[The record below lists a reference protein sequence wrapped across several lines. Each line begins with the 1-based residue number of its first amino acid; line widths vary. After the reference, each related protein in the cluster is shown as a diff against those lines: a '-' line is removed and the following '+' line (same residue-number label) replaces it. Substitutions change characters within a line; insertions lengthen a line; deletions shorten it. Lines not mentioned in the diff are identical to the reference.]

1 MLTINEIF
9 YSIQGESTYA
19 GKPCVFVRLTG
30 CDLRCTWCDTTYSFH
45 EGRKMSVDDVM
56 EEVGRYGS
64 PLVEVT
70 GGEPLLQPDVY
81 PLMDRLLEDGR
92 TVLLE
97 TGGQVDVSRVPGA
110 VVKVM
115 DVKCPGSGESEKNEW
130 TNIDRLGQRDQV
142 KFVIKDRTD
151 YEYAREIVTRH
162 ALERRCAAVLL
173 SPVHG
178 VMHPKSLSEWILEDR
193 LPVRLQL
200 QIHKHIWGA
209 EVRGV

>member
-1 MLTINEIF
+1 VLTINEIF

-19 GKPCVFVRLTG
+19 GNPCVFVRLTG
-30 CDLRCTWCDTTYSFH
+30 CDLRCAWCDTTYSFH
-45 EGRKMSVDDVM
+45 EGRKMSVEDVI
-56 EEVGRYGS
+56 EEVGRYAS

-81 PLMDRLLEDGR
+81 PLMERLVESGR

-97 TGGQVDVSRVPGA
+97 TGGQVDVSHVPDA

-115 DVKCPGSGESEKNEW
+115 DVKCPGSGESGKNEW
-130 TNIDRLGQRDQV
+130 SNIDRLGSRDQV
-142 KFVIKDRTD
+142 KFVIKDRDD
-151 YEYAREIVTRH
+151 YEYARRTLTRH
-162 ALERRCAAVLL
+162 ALDRRCAAILF

-178 VMHPKSLSEWILEDR
+178 VMNPKDLSEWILEDR

-200 QIHKHIWGA
+200 QIHKHIWGP